1 LRALVLRF
9 SAIGDVSLILPAVLK
24 VLELN
29 PLLEVT
35 LVSKPFFAP
44 LFSEIPRL
52 QFFGVDL
59 SEYSGIGGLTRL
71 SQLLY
76 RKIEPDLYLDLHD
89 SLRSNLIGLYM
100 LISGVKTFRIDKGRA
115 QKKELTR
122 KRNKVLKPLKHTVS
136 RYFDVFSHSG
146 LKVPDRSVL
155 SGLEDSGVD
164 FARCLP
170 SGSSEVAGPRLEGTV
185 RIGFAPFAGLPLKE
199 LPIYK
204 GAELIRALLDK
215 YPTLNLVLFG
225 AGSDEARLN
234 QLIRDVSATRSAG
247 PSQTL
252 ELATMVAPGLDSE
265 LRLIASLDLMISL
278 DSANLHLS
286 ALCGIRVIGIYGT
299 THPFLGFAPYGQERT
314 GTFGQDTLPCRPCT
328 VYGKGV
334 CYRGDFAC
342 MNDLSITSML
352 GKVADQLEKRF

>member
-100 LISGVKTFRIDKGRA
+100 LISGVKTFHIDKGRA

-136 RYFDVFSHSG
+136 RYLDVFSTAG
-146 LKVPDRSVL
+146 LKVPNGSVL
-155 SGLEDSGVD
+155 SGLEDSGVE

-170 SGSSEVAGPRLEGTV
+170 AGFSKVANPGLEGTV

-204 GAELIRALLDK
+204 GAELVSALLEK
-215 YPTLNLVLFG
+215 YPKLDLVFF
-225 AGSDEARLN
+225 AARSDEPRLN
-234 QLIRDVSATRSAG
+234 QLIRDASAKQGAG
-247 PSQTL
+247 PGQTL
-252 ELATMVAPGLDSE
+252 ELATGVAPGLDSE
-265 LRLIASLDLMISL
+265 LRLIASLDLMISM
-278 DSANLHLS
+278 DSANLHFA
-286 ALCGIRVIGIYGT
+286 ALCGIRVMGIYGT
-299 THPFLGFAPYGQERT
+299 THPYLGFAPYGQERT
-314 GTFGQDTLPCRPCT
+314 GTFGHNTLPCRPCT

-342 MNDLSITSML
+342 MNDLSISSML
-352 GKVADQLEKRF
+352 DKVADQLEN